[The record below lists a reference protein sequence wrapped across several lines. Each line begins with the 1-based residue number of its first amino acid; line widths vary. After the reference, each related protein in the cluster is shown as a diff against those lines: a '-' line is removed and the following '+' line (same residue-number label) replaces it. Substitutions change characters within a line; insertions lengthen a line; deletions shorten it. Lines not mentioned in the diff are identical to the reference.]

1 MFSGLDRAGLDW
13 GNDITKDD
21 FIGGYG
27 LYIFDLSPDKCFGDH
42 FNVLKSGNL
51 KLKLTFRE
59 TLPCV
64 VNLYIYMEFD
74 NMMEITKNRN
84 VIFDYTV

>member
-1 MFSGLDRAGLDW
+1 M
-13 GNDITKDD
+13 IT
-21 FIGGYG
+21 IGGYG

-42 FNVLKSGNL
+42 FNSLKSGNL
-51 KLKLTFRE
+51 KVKLTFRE

-84 VIFDYTV
+84 VILDYTVKKPIHRRNLQNFKE